1 MYITGLTT
9 LVIGIPVSIK
19 LIIITAA
26 YFILAP
32 VIIGLTTETPSVI
45 QEIDLVGYVANMS
58 NEVNVVT
65 PVLENVSTVI
75 TTLVDDVISPPG
87 LLDVLSKLGDSV
99 MPKGLFPNL
108 FFGLSPKIVIENL
121 GYSFVFFVKHLFYSC
136 PETTTIYPISNII
149 SILNY
154 TEWGI
159 IKKIKQL
166 KDAFF
171 VIKPHYTAQ
180 YFISDGS
187 INFFRNG
194 RLNMAYLK
202 DNNIERTLYCIRNG
216 YTNCF
221 SSNE

>member
-108 FFGLSPKIVIENL
+108 FFALDFL
-121 GYSFVFFVKHLFYSC
+121 
-136 PETTTIYPISNII
+136 
-149 SILNY
+149 
-154 TEWGI
+154 
-159 IKKIKQL
+159 
-166 KDAFF
+166 
-171 VIKPHYTAQ
+171 
-180 YFISDGS
+180 
-187 INFFRNG
+187 R
-194 RLNMAYLK
+194 
-202 DNNIERTLYCIRNG
+202 
-216 YTNCF
+216 
-221 SSNE
+221 